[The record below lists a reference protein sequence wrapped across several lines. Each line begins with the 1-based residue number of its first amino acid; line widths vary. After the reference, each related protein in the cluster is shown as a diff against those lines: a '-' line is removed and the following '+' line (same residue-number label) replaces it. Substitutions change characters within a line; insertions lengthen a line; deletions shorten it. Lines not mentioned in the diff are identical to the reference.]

1 MSKLARAAM
10 MVTVRQTPI
19 SWRRLGRV
27 TAKNSRTGPAPSR
40 RAASYSA
47 GSILLIPVTSRIVQ
61 RPSSTQAPM
70 TPTAG
75 SAVSKSP
82 SQARATPPRPT
93 ARSTWLTR
101 PFDDSSQLHAMP
113 AATRGMTWGR
123 NSTVRTTVPNAPVV
137 IRRTRLATSRPS
149 ATGTKLKKTIRTSAL
164 PMIFR
169 RSPSVNTV
177 R

>member
-10 MVTVRQTPI
+10 IVTVRQTPI

-27 TAKNSRTGPAPSR
+27 TARNSRIGPAPSR

-47 GSILLIPVTSRIVQ
+47 GSILLMPVTSRIVQ
-61 RPSSTQAPM
+61 RPSRTQAPM

-82 SQARATPPRPT
+82 SQARATPPSPT

-101 PFDDSSQLHAMP
+101 PFDESSQLHAMP
-113 AATRGMTWGR
+113 AATRGMTCGR
-123 NSTVRTTVPNAPVV
+123 NRMVRTTVPNAPVV
-137 IRRTRLATSRPS
+137 IRRTMLATNRPS
-149 ATGTKLKKTIRTSAL
+149 ATGMKLKKTIRTIAL
-164 PMIFR
+164 PMIFS
-169 RSPSVNTV
+169 RSLSVKTV